1 MEKIHIVKAQSKT
14 GKEYTFKLKG
24 DLTHF
29 YNMIG
34 TAIIYGHDVSKV
46 SQYIDIM
53 TSIFNMN
60 LEEMDKQ
67 FKEWLNADKL
77 N

>member
-1 MEKIHIVKAQSKT
+1 MEKVHIVKARSKT

-24 DLTHF
+24 DLKYF

-53 TSIFNMN
+53 SSIFNMT
-60 LEEMDKQ
+60 LEDMDNG
-67 FKEWLNADKL
+67 FKDWLNADKL